1 MSQALKVA
9 RGTGSSLQADA
20 ERLQTALS
28 DLVRIYQF
36 RDRNRICCHD
46 ISVTQCYA
54 LEALVEH
61 GPLRL
66 SALAERMYLDKSTTS
81 RVVQT
86 LIRKGYAANGA
97 EAGDRRAMAIAPT
110 RSGRH
115 LLQRIQADLV
125 EQQKLVVQDI
135 DPDVR
140 AGVIEVVRRLAKAAE
155 ARFACGAIGNPDP
168 QTPADC
174 CGPAQAKC

>member
-1 MSQALKVA
+1 MTQALKVV

-20 ERLQTALS
+20 ERLQDALS

-36 RDRNRICCHD
+36 RDRNRICCYD

-66 SALAERMYLDKSTTS
+66 NALAERMYLDKSTTS

-110 RSGRH
+110 RAGRG
-115 LLQRIQADLV
+115 LLQRIRADLV

-135 DPDVR
+135 DPGVR
-140 AGVIEVVRRLAKAAE
+140 AGVIEVVRRLAQAAE
-155 ARFACGAIGNPDP
+155 TRFACGGLETLDP
-168 QTPADC
+168 QGQGDC
-174 CGPAQAKC
+174 CGTTKGKG